1 MVFKNTLENVR
12 ADGRHFLTELES
24 KEVLRVAGIPV
35 VDSYSSRSKA
45 EAIRVARSIGFPV
58 VLKILSKDVLHKSDV
73 GGVAVGIKN
82 LRQVGE
88 SYDSIMSSVTRNNP
102 EADIQ
107 GVSVQRMADPG
118 VEVIIG
124 ASTDP
129 QFGHVIMFGMGGTL
143 VEILQDV
150 SLRLVPLTPRDAR
163 EMVREIKSFQLLQG
177 YRGTEPSDV
186 SKLEEA
192 ILNLSG
198 FLELHPEIRE
208 VDMNPVF
215 CYPKGILAVDARII
229 IN

>member
-1 MVFKNTLENVR
+1 LVFKNTLENVR
-12 ADGRHFLTELES
+12 ADGRHLLTELES

>member
-1 MVFKNTLENVR
+1 MVFKNTLENAR
-12 ADGRHFLTELES
+12 ADGRNLLTELES
-24 KEVLRVAGIPV
+24 KEILRVAGIPV
-35 VDSYSSRSKA
+35 VDSYSARSKA
-45 EAIRVARSIGFPV
+45 EAIRVARSIGFPI
-58 VLKILSKDVLHKSDV
+58 VLKILSKNVVHKSDV

-82 LRQVGE
+82 SRQVGE
-88 SYDSIMSSVTRNNP
+88 SYDAIISSVTRNAP

-107 GVSVQRMADPG
+107 GVSVQRMADSG

-150 SLRLVPLTPRDAR
+150 SLRLVPLTPRDAK
-163 EMVREIKSFQLLQG
+163 EMVTEIKSFQLLQG

-186 SKLEEA
+186 AKLEEA

-198 FLELHPEIRE
+198 FLESHPEIRE
-208 VDMNPVF
+208 VDINPVF

>member
-12 ADGRHFLTELES
+12 ADGRHLLTELES